1 MLTPDLIAAVNATAA
16 AIAEAGAIPTRIS
29 LRLDSPADYHVGANV
44 PGLDGHLAVYV
55 TPDQP
60 TRVVVWPTTSGECR
74 DVATIADAVRVLR
87 DVSPVY
93 VDGAPF

>member
-44 PGLDGHLAVYV
+44 PGLDGHFAAYV
-55 TPDQP
+55 TPGQP
-60 TRVVVWPTTSGECR
+60 DRVVVWPVTDGECR
-74 DVATIADAVRVLR
+74 DVPTIADAVRALR

-93 VDGAPF
+93 VDSAPF